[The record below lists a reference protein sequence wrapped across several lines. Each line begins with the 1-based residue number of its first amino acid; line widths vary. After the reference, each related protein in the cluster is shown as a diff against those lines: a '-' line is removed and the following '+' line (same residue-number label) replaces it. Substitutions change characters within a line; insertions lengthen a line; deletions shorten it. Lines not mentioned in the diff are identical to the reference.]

1 MLSMCTLFD
10 WPKERILILLI
21 LALLTGLLTISPQVQ
36 RPTSVLLFVTV
47 GLPVTADLQL
57 LFLVLVL
64 L

>member
-1 MLSMCTLFD
+1 MLSMFTLFD

>member
-1 MLSMCTLFD
+1 MLSMFTLFD

-36 RPTSVLLFVTV
+36 RPTSVLLLVTV
-47 GLPVTADLQL
+47 GMPVTADLQL
-57 LFLVLVL
+57 FLVLVL